1 MLINT
6 EEIKANM
13 IRTTLE
19 AITLTIVGVT
29 SSGTSAIGLAT
40 MQASENANTLS
51 VDTWMPLGLF
61 LGGIAM
67 TATVVWK
74 VSAHK
79 TKTDN
84 KLEMLEEKIKQLEKN
99 QRE

>member
-1 MLINT
+1 
-6 EEIKANM
+6 M
-13 IRTTLE
+13 IRTTVE
-19 AITLTIVGVT
+19 AAALTIAGIT

-40 MQASENANTLS
+40 MQATENVNTTIS

-79 TKTDN
+79 TKTDS
-84 KLEMLEEKIKQLEKN
+84 KLEMIEEKIKQLEK
-99 QRE
+99 RKK

>member
-1 MLINT
+1 
-6 EEIKANM
+6 M
-13 IRTTLE
+13 IRTTVE
-19 AITLTIVGVT
+19 AITLTIAGIT

-40 MQASENANTLS
+40 MQIAQQNSENINTS
-51 VDTWMPLGLF
+51 ISMDTWMPLGLF
-61 LGGIAM
+61 LAGIAM

-84 KLEMLEEKIKQLEKN
+84 KIEVIEEKIKQLENKKKLK
-99 QRE
+99 

>member
-1 MLINT
+1 
-6 EEIKANM
+6 M
-13 IRTTLE
+13 IRTTVE
-19 AITLTIVGVT
+19 AVTLTIAGIT

-40 MQASENANTLS
+40 MQITQQNSENINTS
-51 VDTWMPLGLF
+51 ISMDTWMPLGLF
-61 LGGIAM
+61 LAGIAM

-84 KLEMLEEKIKQLEKN
+84 KIEIIEEKIKQLENKKKLK
-99 QRE
+99 

>member
-1 MLINT
+1 
-6 EEIKANM
+6 M
-13 IRTTLE
+13 IRTTVE
-19 AITLTIVGVT
+19 AVTLTIAGIT

-40 MQASENANTLS
+40 MQIAQQNSENINTS
-51 VDTWMPLGLF
+51 ISMDTWMPLGLF
-61 LGGIAM
+61 LAGIAM

-84 KLEMLEEKIKQLEKN
+84 KIEIIEEKIKQLENKKKLK
-99 QRE
+99 

>member
-1 MLINT
+1 
-6 EEIKANM
+6 M
-13 IRTTLE
+13 IRTTVE
-19 AITLTIVGVT
+19 AITLTIAGIT

-40 MQASENANTLS
+40 MQITQQNSENINTS
-51 VDTWMPLGLF
+51 ISMDTWMPLGLF
-61 LGGIAM
+61 LAGIAM

-84 KLEMLEEKIKQLEKN
+84 KIEIIEEKIKQLENKKKLK
-99 QRE
+99 

>member
-1 MLINT
+1 
-6 EEIKANM
+6 M
-13 IRTTLE
+13 IRTTVE
-19 AITLTIVGVT
+19 AVTLTIAGIT

-40 MQASENANTLS
+40 MQITQQNSENINTS
-51 VDTWMPLGLF
+51 ISMDTWMPLGLF
-61 LGGIAM
+61 LAGIAM

-84 KLEMLEEKIKQLEKN
+84 KIEMIEEKIKQLENKKKLK
-99 QRE
+99 

>member
-1 MLINT
+1 
-6 EEIKANM
+6 M
-13 IRTTLE
+13 IRTTVE
-19 AITLTIVGVT
+19 AVTLTIAGIT

-40 MQASENANTLS
+40 MQIAQQNSENINTS
-51 VDTWMPLGLF
+51 ISMDTWMPLGLF
-61 LGGIAM
+61 LAGIAM

-84 KLEMLEEKIKQLEKN
+84 KIEVIEEKIKQLENKKKLK
-99 QRE
+99 